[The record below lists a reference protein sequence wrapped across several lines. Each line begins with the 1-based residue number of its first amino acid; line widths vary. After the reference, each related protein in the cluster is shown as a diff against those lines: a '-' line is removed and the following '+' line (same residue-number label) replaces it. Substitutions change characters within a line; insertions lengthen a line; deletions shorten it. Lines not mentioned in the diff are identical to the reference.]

1 MRQHVR
7 TVVGIG
13 TALVMA
19 CAAFPRTVTAQSTR
33 TDLADSAP
41 RFLAQL
47 SQGPVPVD
55 LARTPI
61 LQHRIALDLHRAT
74 IATALDAI
82 AGATGLRFAYS
93 RADVPVERPVRLAAR
108 DITVAAALTEVLLGT
123 SVDVVLTNDG
133 QAMLVKRAIP
143 HARAEGTVSGTVTAA
158 ANGEALQG
166 AQVSLVGTRIG
177 ALVKSDG
184 HYTFTAPPGR
194 YLLRARLLGYV
205 PMQDSITVTDG
216 QTTQHNFQLRT
227 SLASLNAVVVTG
239 TRQPG
244 RTAVDAPAP
253 VDVFT
258 AQDIRQSGATETSQI
273 LELLAPSFNFP
284 RPTVTDGTD
293 HIRPATLRGLNS
305 DQVLV
310 LINGKRRHNSALV
323 NINGSVGRG
332 SMAVDLNAIPPEA
345 IDHIEI
351 LRDGAAA
358 QYGSDAIAGVIN
370 IILKSDA
377 PGEISAQLGQTGR
390 DDGRT
395 GVVDGSYSFALPKS
409 GYLNLS
415 GEYRSSDS
423 TNRSGP
429 DSRVQYFNGDPRNDI
444 ASLNNRIDSWVGDPR
459 IRGGSGMFNLG
470 VPLKGSTELYA
481 FGGFSYE
488 RGLAAGFF
496 RRALDDR
503 TVRALYP
510 NGFLPLIGSHIW
522 DLSEA
527 TGVKGTLSGWNWD
540 LGSVFGRNS
549 FRYDVEHSANVSMG
563 TASPTS
569 FDAGTMI
576 FDQWTTTLD
585 VQRGFDVGWSQ
596 PLSVAWGGEFR
607 RDHYAIHA
615 GDDASWMDG
624 GVPIL
629 DGPDSGKVAATGSQV
644 FPGFRPSDEQN
655 ASRTNVAGY
664 VDVAGNPVPQLLID
678 VAGRVEHYS
687 DFGGTA
693 TGKLA
698 MHYEPVKGYAL
709 RGSISNGFRAPSL
722 GQEYFSTT
730 STNFIAVNGV
740 ATPFD
745 IRTFPVTSAEAQALG
760 AKPLKAETS
769 HNYGIGIALQPVSNL
784 SFTADYYRIDIQHR
798 VVLSGNFIGA
808 DIQQLL
814 QDAGFAG
821 VSGGRFFTNAISTR
835 TEGLDL
841 VLQTGASL
849 GSAGTLR
856 FTGGYNHNYT
866 HVTHVDSTP
875 PELAAHQQVLFDR
888 TQFGLTEVAQPHD
901 NLRLSANWDIRRFG
915 LALSESRYGSVTGI
929 ATTPSNDQTY
939 SAKWITDLSLSW
951 RFPSG
956 LRFTAG
962 ADNVFDVYPD
972 RTIAAN
978 SSGGIFVY
986 SGLSPF
992 GYNGA
997 FYYVRLSMGL

>member
-1 MRQHVR
+1 
-7 TVVGIG
+7 
-13 TALVMA
+13 
-19 CAAFPRTVTAQSTR
+19 
-33 TDLADSAP
+33 
-41 RFLAQL
+41 
-47 SQGPVPVD
+47 
-55 LARTPI
+55 
-61 LQHRIALDLHRAT
+61 
-74 IATALDAI
+74 
-82 AGATGLRFAYS
+82 
-93 RADVPVERPVRLAAR
+93 
-108 DITVAAALTEVLLGT
+108 
-123 SVDVVLTNDG
+123 
-133 QAMLVKRAIP
+133 
-143 HARAEGTVSGTVTAA
+143 
-158 ANGEALQG
+158 
-166 AQVSLVGTRIG
+166 
-177 ALVKSDG
+177 
-184 HYTFTAPPGR
+184 
-194 YLLRARLLGYV
+194 
-205 PMQDSITVTDG
+205 
-216 QTTQHNFQLRT
+216 
-227 SLASLNAVVVTG
+227 
-239 TRQPG
+239 
-244 RTAVDAPAP
+244 
-253 VDVFT
+253 
-258 AQDIRQSGATETSQI
+258 
-273 LELLAPSFNFP
+273 
-284 RPTVTDGTD
+284 
-293 HIRPATLRGLNS
+293 
-305 DQVLV
+305 
-310 LINGKRRHNSALV
+310 
-323 NINGSVGRG
+323 
-332 SMAVDLNAIPPEA
+332 
-345 IDHIEI
+345 
-351 LRDGAAA
+351 
-358 QYGSDAIAGVIN
+358 
-370 IILKSDA
+370 
-377 PGEISAQLGQTGR
+377 
-390 DDGRT
+390 
-395 GVVDGSYSFALPKS
+395 
-409 GYLNLS
+409 
-415 GEYRSSDS
+415 
-423 TNRSGP
+423 
-429 DSRVQYFNGDPRNDI
+429 
-444 ASLNNRIDSWVGDPR
+444 
-459 IRGGSGMFNLG
+459 
-470 VPLKGSTELYA
+470 
-481 FGGFSYE
+481 
-488 RGLAAGFF
+488 
-496 RRALDDR
+496 
-503 TVRALYP
+503 
-510 NGFLPLIGSHIW
+510 
-522 DLSEA
+522 
-527 TGVKGTLSGWNWD
+527 WNWD

-549 FRYDVEHSANVSMG
+549 FRYDVDHSANVSMG

-615 GDDASWMDG
+615 GDDASWMNG

-629 DGPDSGKVAATGSQV
+629 DGPDSG
-644 FPGFRPSDEQN
+644 N
-655 ASRTNVAGY
+655 
-664 VDVAGNPVPQLLID
+664 

-745 IRTFPVTSAEAQALG
+745 LRTFPVTSAEAQALG

-821 VSGGRFFTNAISTR
+821 VSGGRFFTNAINTR

-849 GSAGTLR
+849 GAAGTLR

-901 NLRLSANWDIRRFG
+901 NLRLSADWDIRRFG
-915 LALSESRYGSVTGI
+915 MVLSESRYGSVTSI

-962 ADNVFDVYPD
+962 ADNVF
-972 RTIAAN
+972 
-978 SSGGIFVY
+978 
-986 SGLSPF
+986 
-992 GYNGA
+992 
-997 FYYVRLSMGL
+997 